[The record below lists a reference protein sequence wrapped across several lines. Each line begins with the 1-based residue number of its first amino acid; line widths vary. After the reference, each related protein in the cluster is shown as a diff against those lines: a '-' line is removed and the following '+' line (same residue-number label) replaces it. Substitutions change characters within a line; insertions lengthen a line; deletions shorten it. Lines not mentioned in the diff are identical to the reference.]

1 VAEVMINCPE
11 TGKPLSTGMSM
22 DEQSFRSTQLSTNT
36 TGPCPHCGKHH
47 TWNKKD
53 AYLK

>member
-1 VAEVMINCPE
+1 MAVVMINCPD
-11 TGKPLSTGMSM
+11 TGKPLSTGLSM
-22 DEQSFRSTQLSTNT
+22 DRQGFRTSQLSSNT
-36 TGPCPHCGKHH
+36 VGPCSHCGKSH